1 MTSQREV
8 LDTRAHEHELEVEKR
23 LDDMEAVLQVRA
35 KRENVHI
42 PSQHYCVVSQEY
54 HARADR
60 LLLIPATAK
69 RAEGI
74 QFEIKVN
81 RAGVT
86 ANELVNVDLKATIKP
101 ALQRIRDAYVTRARL
116 LSEELLSLAE
126 KLDAS
131 QEHVTERAEDNV
143 VLEQRVRA

>member
-1 MTSQREV
+1 M
-8 LDTRAHEHELEVEKR
+8 
-23 LDDMEAVLQVRA
+23 
-35 KRENVHI
+35 
-42 PSQHYCVVSQEY
+42 QEY

-116 LSEELLSLAE
+116 LNEELLSLAE

-131 QEHVTERAEDNV
+131 QEHVTERAEDNA
-143 VLEQRVRA
+143 VLEQRVCAGGGSDHPVCTHTLHRSASWMCRCAKPKR